1 MSEGVTI
8 TIPKELYFKLKQKIS
23 NSELFTSVDAYVS
36 FILNEVLEDNIN
48 IDEDTIKARLKDLG
62 YI

>member
-8 TIPKELYFKLKQKIS
+8 TIPKELYLKLKRKIS
-23 NSELFTSVDAYVS
+23 DSELFTSVDAYVS

>member
-1 MSEGVTI
+1 MNEGVTI
-8 TIPKELYFKLKQKIS
+8 TIPKELYLKLKRKIS
-23 NSELFTSVDAYVS
+23 DSELFTSVDAYVS

-48 IDEDTIKARLKDLG
+48 IDEDTIKTRLKDLG